1 MESVDEFAQRYGYI
15 RASRLDITYNEWDVY
30 SPVSM
35 NPAAMAGAHFILE
48 NDDEI
53 RFSLNEES
61 DDIRE
66 LLSVLN
72 NAEEDNDEEI
82 EM

>member
-1 MESVDEFAQRYGYI
+1 
-15 RASRLDITYNEWDVY
+15 
-30 SPVSM
+30 M

-48 NDDEI
+48 NEGEI

>member
-1 MESVDEFAQRYGYI
+1 MDKVSEFAQRFGYI
-15 RASRLDITYNEWDVY
+15 RANKLDITYNEWDVY

-48 NDDEI
+48 KDEEI
-53 RFSLNEES
+53 RFSFQEES
-61 DDIRE
+61 DEIRE
-66 LLSVLN
+66 LLSVIN
-72 NAEEDNDEEI
+72 EENNDEEI